1 MAWSTFWIIT
11 AVCAGSIFIFRTVPL
26 LVLAD
31 RELPAGLQRALDF
44 VPVCAFA
51 ALVAND
57 LFSPDAF
64 AAGPWPALMPFV
76 AAIPVVI
83 VAVKTKSLAGCIIAG
98 VAAYALLM
106 LAF

>member
-1 MAWSTFWIIT
+1 MPWTTFWIIT
-11 AVCAGSIFIFRTVPL
+11 IVCAGSIFIFRTVPL

-31 RELPAGLQRALDF
+31 RDLPSGLMRALEF

-57 LFSPDAF
+57 LINPAAFSQ
-64 AAGPWPALMPFV
+64 GLWPALMPFI

-83 VAVKTKSLAGCIIAG
+83 VAVKTKSLAGCIVAG
-98 VAAYALLM
+98 VAMYAVLM
-106 LAF
+106 LLF